1 MKHTVKITIFL
12 LVLFL
17 AAQFT
22 GLLII
27 NNYIDYEATEETGVF
42 TYKDL
47 PYDIE
52 RPETTPSAS
61 LFLIFGAILIG
72 TVLLLVLI
80 RFRKVNVWK
89 IWFFL
94 SVLITLSVALSA
106 FISQWFALILAFI
119 FAFIKIFRPNLIV
132 HNITEL
138 LIYGGLAAIFAP
150 LLNFYAA
157 LVLLLLISVYDMFAV
172 WQSKHMVKLANFQTD
187 SKIFAGFF
195 VPYKMVSMKQ
205 LKKKAKGATEEVK
218 NAVLGGGDIGFPL
231 IFAAVLIKDF
241 GLFKTMI
248 VPVFAALALL
258 LLLLKS
264 KKDRFYPAMPFIT
277 AGCLAGYGV
286 LQLL

>member
-1 MKHTVKITIFL
+1 MKHNAKITIFL

-22 GLLII
+22 GLFIVD
-27 NNYIDYEATEETGVF
+27 NYIDYAKTDETGVF

-61 LFLIFGAILIG
+61 ILLIVGAILIG

-119 FAFIKIFRPNLIV
+119 FAFIKIFRPNIIV
-132 HNITEL
+132 HNLTEL

-157 LVLLLLISVYDMFAV
+157 LVLLILISLYDMFAV

-241 GLFKTMI
+241 GLLKTMI

-264 KKDRFYPAMPFIT
+264 KKNRFYPAMPFIT
-277 AGCLAGYGV
+277 AGCLVGYGV